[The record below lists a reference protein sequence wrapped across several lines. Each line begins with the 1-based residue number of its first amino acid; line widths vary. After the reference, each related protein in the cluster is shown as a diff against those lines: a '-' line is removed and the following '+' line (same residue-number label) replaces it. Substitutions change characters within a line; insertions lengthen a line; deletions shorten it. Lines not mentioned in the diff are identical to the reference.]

1 MYTDTEIEEL
11 RERAEKWDLSGREL
25 LDDHDAV
32 RRDCNGIGAEWMGKY
47 LRGAVSALNPTLE
60 LAAMIH
66 DRRYAIGGDSIDRAY
81 ADIEFLENGLLSATA
96 RYGWY
101 DLRRYRVREQA
112 RKFYAALRLA
122 GGAAWAGKKEVK
134 NERYPGNSK
143 KHSGPQ
149 KETEAENE

>member
-1 MYTDTEIEEL
+1 MYTDQQIEEL
-11 RERAEKWDLSGREL
+11 RERAEAWDLAGRKL
-25 LDDHDAV
+25 LEDTEAV

-66 DRRYAIGGDSIDRAY
+66 DRRYAIGGDSIDRTY
-81 ADIEFLENGLLSATA
+81 ADMDFLENGLRSADA

-112 RKFYAALRLA
+112 RKFYTILRVA
-122 GGAAWAGKKEVK
+122 GWSAWKKE
-134 NERYPGNSK
+134 
-143 KHSGPQ
+143 
-149 KETEAENE
+149 ENA

>member
-32 RRDCNGIGAEWMGKY
+32 KRDCNGIGAEWMGKY

-81 ADIEFLENGLLSATA
+81 ADIEFLENGLKSANA

-101 DLRRYRVREQA
+101 DPRRYIVRSQA
-112 RKFYAALRLA
+112 RKLYAALRI
-122 GGAAWAGKKEVK
+122 GGKPAWDAAKKERE
-134 NERYPGNSK
+134 ER
-143 KHSGPQ
+143 H
-149 KETEAENE
+149 E

>member
-1 MYTDTEIEEL
+1 MIAMYADTEIEEL
-11 RERAEKWDLSGREL
+11 RERAEAWDLSGREL
-25 LDDHDAV
+25 LEDYDAV

-81 ADIEFLENGLLSATA
+81 ADIEFLENGMKSANA

-101 DLRRYRVREQA
+101 DLRRYRVRDQA

-122 GGAAWAGKKEVK
+122 GGAAWAGAKKE
-134 NERYPGNSK
+134 R
-143 KHSGPQ
+143 
-149 KETEAENE
+149 EARHE

>member
-11 RERAEKWDLSGREL
+11 RERAEAWDLSGREL
-25 LDDHDAV
+25 LEDYDAV

-66 DRRYAIGGDSIDRAY
+66 DRRYAIGGDSINRAY
-81 ADIEFLENGLLSATA
+81 ADIEFLENGLKSANA

-112 RKFYAALRLA
+112 RKFYLILRTA
-122 GGAAWAGKKEVK
+122 GGAAWAGGKKE
-134 NERYPGNSK
+134 R
-143 KHSGPQ
+143 
-149 KETEAENE
+149 EARHE